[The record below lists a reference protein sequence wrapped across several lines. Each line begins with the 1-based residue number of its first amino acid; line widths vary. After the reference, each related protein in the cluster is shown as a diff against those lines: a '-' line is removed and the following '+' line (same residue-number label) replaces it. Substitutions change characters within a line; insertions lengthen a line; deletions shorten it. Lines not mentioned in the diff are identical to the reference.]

1 LNDQGQLLDGYPET
15 TINELTPEDMARL
28 HYVENAQGTQIYINT
43 ANAQALKREL
53 TFIIPVKN
61 ERSTIVGILL
71 GRTDLDANPIAQAI
85 LLNLKSN
92 SLFQGEGFVLDE
104 YGRIVLSSTP
114 NPTATISSEQIVL
127 GFTSFGNKRQLVRP
141 VQGTSWIVLISVSEN
156 ALYDQTINNVW
167 AFILVIFIVG
177 IECYAGCFLYLR
189 RIYRDIRQTSENLAA
204 GSNDLLSSLP
214 KSRFPEL
221 QKLREVFQSSYL
233 DLSSQLTEKEELLR
247 ISNAVQ
253 NLGDI
258 SETCSPILDLITTKG
273 ADCARLLF
281 SNGFAEIQQEEI
293 VCKSGATADL
303 YAYLDDQIK
312 ELLTKQDQV
321 MLPYASRSKQLNLM
335 PGFLQPGAL
344 AAFALKY
351 EGKDI
356 GILWA
361 AFDQPKNF
369 TKDDLHFYEQM
380 VAEIEKAFTLLHH
393 FRELEEAN
401 NRIKLV
407 LDQIPLPVY
416 IFEGQNKLWL
426 VNKATDAI
434 PQVLNESWQNKT
446 C

>member
-1 LNDQGQLLDGYPET
+1 
-15 TINELTPEDMARL
+15 
-28 HYVENAQGTQIYINT
+28 
-43 ANAQALKREL
+43 
-53 TFIIPVKN
+53 
-61 ERSTIVGILL
+61 
-71 GRTDLDANPIAQAI
+71 LDANPIAQAI